1 MSKFAVEHFEGDRM
15 EKVQWKVDGM
25 HCANCALAINKY
37 LQKGGASN
45 VSVNAIDGNVS
56 FEVVEKE
63 KPQELAKG
71 VASMGYKVEA
81 NGAAKT
87 AGKKPFLKNHLQRF
101 LFCLPFTVVLML
113 HMIPGLHIQP
123 LMNPWVQAALTLP
136 VFYVGMSFF
145 GRSAVKSLRNG
156 IPNMN
161 VLITTGAVAA
171 FVYSL
176 IGAIMAL
183 GEDYL
188 FFETAATII
197 TLVFLGEYLEHA
209 SVQSTQRSLTA
220 LVKSQKVMA
229 NMIAFDDKY
238 QELIFPVENTQLK
251 VGDLVQINTGE
262 QVPADCKILWGE
274 AQLNEALLTGE
285 SMPVQKRAKDFIIG
299 GSIVEEGSLKAQVTA
314 VGGDTVL
321 SGIISLVKKAQGE
334 KPPMQQMADRISAI
348 FVPTVILIALVTLA
362 VNWMVLK
369 DFTPALLRSI
379 AVLVIACPCA
389 MGLAT
394 PAAIAVGLGRGAR
407 AGILFRNAKS
417 LELFKDI
424 RQAVF
429 DKTGTLTTGKFT
441 ITDWQLTSNGV
452 SEEEFKRIVYSLEKY
467 SSHPLAKSISAAWKM
482 KDEIR
487 WKKIEEI
494 KGLGLKAT
502 DMQGNE
508 YTIGSYKIAD
518 GLAGEDGHNVY
529 VLRNGTLLGWIDLGD
544 EIRPEAKEV
553 VGYLQSKGI
562 KTVLLSGD
570 LYAKCK
576 QIADTLGIEEV
587 IAEQT
592 PEQKLQKVAGLSATT
607 PTVMIG
613 DGINDAPALAKAT
626 IGISM
631 SEASQMAMQSAH
643 VVLMGSD
650 LKKLP
655 TALGLGRHTY
665 LTIKQNL
672 FWAFAYNIVAIPIA
686 ALGLLNPTFA
696 ALAMGFSDVV
706 LGINSVRLYKKKVV

>member
-1 MSKFAVEHFEGDRM
+1 M
-15 EKVQWKVDGM
+15 EKVQWKIDGM
-25 HCANCALAINKY
+25 HCANCALSINKY
-37 LQKGGASN
+37 LQNKGARN
-45 VSVNAIDGNVS
+45 VTVNAIDGDVS
-56 FEVVEKE
+56 FEVVEKD
-63 KPQELAKG
+63 KPVELAKG
-71 VASMGYKVEA
+71 VEDMGYKVEA
-81 NGAAKT
+81 NGIART
-87 AGKKPFLKNHLQRF
+87 ETKKPFLKNHLQRF
-101 LFCLPFTVVLML
+101 LFCLPFTVLLMT
-113 HMIPGLHIQP
+113 HMIPGLHIHL
-123 LMNPWVQAALTLP
+123 LMNPWVQLALTLP
-136 VFYVGMSFF
+136 VLFVGMSFF
-145 GRSAVKSLRNG
+145 GRSAIKSLRNG

-161 VLITTGAVAA
+161 VLITTGALAA

-176 IGAIMAL
+176 TGAIIGL

-209 SVQSTQRSLTA
+209 SVQRTQRSLTA

-238 QELIFPVENTQLK
+238 QELVFPVENTQLK

-262 QVPADCKILWGE
+262 QVPADCKILWGD

-285 SMPVQKRAKDFIIG
+285 SLPVPKGKKDFIIG
-299 GSIVEEGSLKAQVTA
+299 GSIVEEGTLKALVTA

-321 SGIISLVKKAQGE
+321 SNIINLVKKAQGE

-348 FVPTVILIALVTLA
+348 FVPTVIAIALLTLA
-362 VNWMVLK
+362 INWILLK
-369 DFTPALLRSI
+369 EFTPALLRSI

-394 PAAIAVGLGRGAR
+394 PAAIAVGLGRAAR
-407 AGILFRNAKS
+407 NGILFRNARS
-417 LELFKDI
+417 LELFKDVK
-424 RQAVF
+424 QVVF
-429 DKTGTLTTGKFT
+429 DKTGTLTTGKFVISKWE
-441 ITDWQLTSNGV
+441 ITDSSIT
-452 SEEEFKRIVYSLEKY
+452 EEAFRCMVYSLEKY
-467 SSHPLAKSISAAWKM
+467 SAHPLAKSIATAWKTGN
-482 KDEIR
+482 EIR
-487 WKKIEEI
+487 WKKIDEV

-502 DMQGNE
+502 DMQGND
-508 YTIGSYKIAD
+508 YTIGSYKIA
-518 GLAGEDGHNVY
+518 GELTSEGTHNVY
-529 VLRNGTLLGWIDLGD
+529 VVRNGVLLGWIDLGD

-553 VGYLQSKGI
+553 VSYLQTKGI
-562 KTVLLSGD
+562 KTILLSGD
-570 LYAKCK
+570 LYPKCK
-576 QIADTLGIEEV
+576 QLADVLGIEEM

-592 PEQKLQKVAGLSATT
+592 PEQKLQKITDLSAAV

-643 VVLMGSD
+643 VVLMGND
-650 LKKLP
+650 LTKLP

-672 FWAFAYNIVAIPIA
+672 FWAFSYNIIAIPIA
-686 ALGLLNPTFA
+686 ALGFLSPTFA
-696 ALAMGFSDVV
+696 ALAMGFSDVI